1 MKSRE
6 RFGFSSVCR
15 WFNAE
20 ANASRESRLIC
31 LDLQVV
37 ILRISLMTLSLDLDM
52 AKIDKITFFA
62 IIIYK
67 AAVVIR

>member
-1 MKSRE
+1 M
-6 RFGFSSVCR
+6 
-15 WFNAE
+15 
-20 ANASRESRLIC
+20 IC
-31 LDLQVV
+31 SDLQVA

-67 AAVVIR
+67 AAIAIR